1 VILIC
6 YDGSDDAKA
15 AIETAGRLFEGR
27 PATVLTVWERFIDI
41 LARTGAGFGFSAS
54 TADPDAVDRASEEA
68 ARASADEGVGLARA
82 AGLNPQPR
90 VRPRAGTIAEA
101 IFEEAE
107 SDKADVIVMGS
118 RGLTGVK
125 SFLLGSVSHAVL
137 QHADRPVVVVP
148 SPAVA
153 ERRAADRHH

>member
-1 VILIC
+1 VIIIC

-15 AIETAGRLFEGR
+15 AIEKAGQLFEGR
-27 PATVLTVWERFIDI
+27 PATVLTVWERFVDI
-41 LARTGAGFGFSAS
+41 IARTGGGFGYSAS
-54 TADPDAVDRASEEA
+54 LADPDAIDRASEEA
-68 ARASADEGVGLARA
+68 ARSSADEGVGLARA

-90 VRPRAGTIAEA
+90 TRSRAGTIAEA
-101 IFEEAE
+101 ILEEAE
-107 SDKADVIVMGS
+107 ADKADVIVMGS
-118 RGLTGVK
+118 RGLTGVR

-153 ERRAADRHH
+153 ERRAADRGH

>member
-1 VILIC
+1 MILIA

-15 AIETAGRLFEGR
+15 AVEHAGRLF
-27 PATVLTVWERFIDI
+27 PAQPVTVLTVWERFIDI
-41 LARTGAGFGFSAS
+41 LARTGGGLALSPS
-54 TADPDAVDRASEEA
+54 LPDPEAVDGASEEA
-68 ARASADEGVGLARA
+68 ARRSAEEGVDLARA

-90 VRPRAGTIAEA
+90 TRPRAGTIADA
-101 IFEEAE
+101 ILEEAE
-107 SDKADVIVMGS
+107 SVHADVIVMGS

-148 SPAVA
+148 SRGIA
-153 ERRAADRHH
+153 ERRTAERRQ